1 MRIRTVIGTLF
12 ALVLIVL
19 VAYLTQQN
27 TGLLS
32 QPFALTD
39 QRAVPLYVVLVAV
52 FLMGF
57 LPVVSILVV
66 QALKRDLA
74 ERRLRRFDREADSA
88 RGSFR
93 RALDFRAD
101 GQWQHA
107 ADEFE
112 AALAALPEDF
122 TGLLHLGEVMR
133 RQGRGEEA
141 LELHRRA
148 SVLYPQS
155 VALLYEMAEDY
166 TALGSSEVAKEIHDR
181 ILRDFPGS
189 GLRILRQ
196 RRDQALERDDWEEAQ
211 RLQEAIVTLVGEAEK
226 TTTSGSE
233 ADIERGLAYELAV
246 RTLDNERF
254 QQARSAFEE
263 ILLEEPGF
271 VPARIMLGEALL
283 LEGKESEAVSAWRKG
298 FETTGSPTFLQR
310 IEDHFIER
318 GDPLQAIETLHAVI
332 AGAEND
338 LLPRFFLGRLY
349 QRVEM
354 NGEALRIL
362 QAVRER
368 VRRSPTYHYLL
379 GRLFERRG
387 ELKKSVSAYLTC
399 IEQAG
404 IPASEYMCSTCGGS
418 ESSWRA
424 HCDKCGSWNSIELDL
439 DEERL
444 SVSDLGLKERPVWTA
459 WQERSNGIE
468 PQ

>member
-12 ALVLIVL
+12 ALVLVVL

-32 QPFALTD
+32 QPFALTE
-39 QRAVPLYVVLVAV
+39 QRAVPLYAVLVAV

-74 ERRLRRFDREADSA
+74 ERRDRRFDREADSA
-88 RGSFR
+88 RSSFR

-101 GQWQHA
+101 GQWWQA
-107 ADEFE
+107 AGELE
-112 AALAALPEDF
+112 AALAAQPEDF
-122 TGLLHLGEVMR
+122 TGLLHLGEVLR
-133 RQGRGEEA
+133 RQGRSEEA
-141 LELHRRA
+141 LDLHRRA

-166 TALGSSEVAKEIHDR
+166 AAQGSVEVAKEIHDR

-196 RRDQALERDDWEEAQ
+196 RRGLALETEDWQEAQ
-211 RLQEAIVTLVGEAEK
+211 RLQEAIVALVGEAEK
-226 TTTSGSE
+226 TAEGGPE
-233 ADIERGLAYELAV
+233 AAIERGLTYELAV
-246 RTLDNERF
+246 QALDNEQF
-254 QQARSAFEE
+254 AMAKSAFEE

-283 LEGKESEAVSAWRKG
+283 LEGDETGAVSEWRKG

-332 AGAEND
+332 ARAEND

-349 QRVEM
+349 KRVEM
-354 NGEALRIL
+354 NDEALRIL
-362 QAVRER
+362 RAVRER

-379 GRLFERRG
+379 ARLYERRG
-387 ELKKSVSAYLTC
+387 ELNKSVSAYLTC

-404 IPASEYMCSTCGGS
+404 IPTSEYICRACGGS
-418 ESSWRA
+418 ESSWKA
-424 HCDKCGSWNSIELDL
+424 HCDQCGSWNSIELDL

-459 WQERSNGIE
+459 WQERNDGIN
-468 PQ
+468 QQ

>member
-1 MRIRTVIGTLF
+1 MRIRTVIGTLVT
-12 ALVLIVL
+12 LVLVVL

-27 TGLLS
+27 GGLLS

-39 QRAVPLYVVLVAV
+39 QRAAPLYVVLVAV

-66 QALKRDLA
+66 QALRRDLA
-74 ERRLRRFDREADSA
+74 ERRVRRFDREADSA
-88 RGSFR
+88 RISFR
-93 RALDFRAD
+93 RALDLRAD
-101 GQWQHA
+101 GQWRKA
-107 ADEFE
+107 AEEFE
-112 AALAALPEDF
+112 AALATQPEDF

-133 RQGRGEEA
+133 RQGLGEEA

-166 TALGSSEVAKEIHDR
+166 AAQGSFEVAKEIHDR

-196 RRDQALERDDWEEAQ
+196 RRGSALAREDWQEAQ
-211 RLQEAIVTLVGEAEK
+211 SLQEAIVTLVGKAEEMAERGPEA
-226 TTTSGSE
+226 G
-233 ADIERGLAYELAV
+233 IERGLAYELAV
-246 RTLDNERF
+246 RMLDNEQF
-254 QQARSAFEE
+254 HSARSAFER

-271 VPARIMLGEALL
+271 VPARIMLGEVLL
-283 LEGKESEAVSAWRKG
+283 LEGDEEGAVSEWRQG
-298 FETTGSPTFLQR
+298 FESTGSPTFLQR

-354 NGEALRIL
+354 NDEALRIL
-362 QAVRER
+362 HAIRER
-368 VRRSPTYHYLL
+368 VRRSPNYHYFLA
-379 GRLFERRG
+379 RLYERKG
-387 ELKKSVSAYLTC
+387 ELEKAVSAYLTC

-404 IPASEYMCSTCGGS
+404 IPDSEYICRACGGA
-418 ESSWRA
+418 EPSWRA

-439 DEERL
+439 DEDRL
-444 SVSDLGLKERPVWTA
+444 SVADLGLKERPVWIA
-459 WQERSNGIE
+459 RQERNNGIN
-468 PQ
+468 QQ